1 MFALRGHSAS
11 LLQGAANVS
20 RRGYFEAATLQPI
33 VFSLVEGLEKER
45 TSDARAAI
53 DPENTTELSRLLDI
67 VEPGFGVEFFSSRN
81 ARRSPAH
88 VLEAHWRGITVDPE
102 TGSTSC
108 QFCEH
113 YAQSPLFYRVR
124 GIPTEQN
131 DAQLRT
137 HCAAVY
143 QLLKKF
149 MLKHLKHVRYVR
161 PPRGWN
167 YEPNRGHEL
176 LDLIAGFTSAG
187 VLCGV
192 YVTDIGVPS
201 NWIRSRLAPGHF
213 EYPRSM
219 QGAT

>member
-1 MFALRGHSAS
+1 M
-11 LLQGAANVS
+11 
-20 RRGYFEAATLQPI
+20 QPI

-45 TSDARAAI
+45 RVGTSKAVVPI
-53 DPENTTELSRLLDI
+53 DVENTAELSRLLDI

-88 VLEAHWRGITVDPE
+88 VLEAHWRGITVDLE
-102 TGSTSC
+102 TGTTSC
-108 QFCEH
+108 QFCER
-113 YAQSPLFYRVR
+113 YTESSLFFRVP
-124 GIPTEQN
+124 GVPTETN

-137 HCAAVY
+137 HCSAVY
-143 QLLKKF
+143 QPLKKF
-149 MLKHLKHVRYVR
+149 MLQHLKHVRYVR

-201 NWIRSRLAPGHF
+201 SWIRSRLAPGHF
-213 EYPRSM
+213 EYPRLM
-219 QGAT
+219 QEAT